1 MALVKVC
8 FNASYC
14 AWSPAELMSKNTE
27 YPTATDVDASRFLRA
42 NRLLVAAVIESMLTL
57 LAETDGPKIDATV
70 EANPVFWAAL
80 QEVVSPAPES
90 VWVQLIEPIE
100 TAFSELVGA
109 AVGAGDTRAFDEI
122 GVEWVV
128 G

>member
-42 NRLLVAAVIESMLTL
+42 NRLLVAALIESMLTL

-100 TAFSELVGA
+100 IAFSEPVGT

-122 GVEWVV
+122 GVE
-128 G
+128 